1 MVSLFHSSGV
11 NSLDPDADPY
21 TNLQDYRCQVR
32 VDSIVS
38 PRELSLCIH
47 KLIEFRLRV
56 RIEELEIAL
65 ESIEKEAQTLDLDLC
80 LFCHKRI
87 LEEDGQ
93 CPGCRNQY
101 DCEPV
106 EGEATLDGG
115 SLTFQLARSCS
126 MISRS

>member
-1 MVSLFHSSGV
+1 MSGE
-11 NSLDPDADPY
+11 NHNY
-21 TNLQDYRCQVR
+21 TSESGSDTTETTTYYLQPINYA
-32 VDSIVS
+32 VS